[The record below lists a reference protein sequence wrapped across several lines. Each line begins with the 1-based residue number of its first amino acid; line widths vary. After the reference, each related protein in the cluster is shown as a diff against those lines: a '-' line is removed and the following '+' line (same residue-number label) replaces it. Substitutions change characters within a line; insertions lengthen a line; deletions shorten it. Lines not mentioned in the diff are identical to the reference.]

1 MASSNAWALGAA
13 LACGLN
19 AACATGTTTHKSYIL
34 PAVQIVAMDSAVNL
48 AGRHLTNP
56 ANYEVTPASIRRN
69 LRGPWVVDD
78 DPFEINQFLHP
89 YQGAMYHGIARSN
102 GLSYWPS
109 VAYTFAGSALWE
121 IAGENTPPSRN
132 DQIASGIAGSFLG
145 EPLFRI
151 SRLLLERADHGPGAW
166 RTLASVL
173 ASPPAGI
180 NHVLV
185 GNPEGSLAPDAVPF
199 SDIRVQFGASATA
212 TGRSRL
218 ISSRA
223 LHRPRLALSMD
234 YGYPGNAG
242 YRHQRP
248 FDYFRIDSSVSADGM
263 EQLSTRGLIAG
274 ADYGAGRLGGIWG
287 LYGSYDYFAPEDFH
301 FSSTAVSFGTTLQA
315 SISESLIVQSSG
327 LVGGG
332 YAAAQSPTS
341 TLSSQAA
348 SADTTRP
355 VGRARLPL
363 RCRAAGARKLA
374 IHRRAPG
381 SAGFDRAGVLH
392 QRRWWIRHCPARFDF
407 RGRYLARDPYPSAA
421 RAGPHLSTRPPPLG
435 PSREAGSHAGAVDR
449 RHLLHV
455 PRFRRLRRGA
465 VGVLSSHRKDAGT
478 QGPRYESEERI
489 INASRC
495 SAAASSPKNRS

>member
-34 PAVQIVAMDSAVNL
+34 PAVQIVAMDTAVNL
-48 AGRHLTNP
+48 AGRHVTDP

-109 VAYTFAGSALWE
+109 AAYTFAGSALWE
-121 IAGENTPPSRN
+121 IAGESTPPSRN

-151 SRLLLERADHGPGAW
+151 SRLLLERADHGAGAW

-173 ASPPAGI
+173 VSPPAGI

-185 GNPEGSLAPDAVPF
+185 GDPAESLAPDAVPF
-199 SDIRVQFGASATA
+199 SDIRVQFGTSATA

-218 ISSRA
+218 LSSQA

-234 YGYPGNAG
+234 YGYPGNPS
-242 YRHQRP
+242 YRHERP
-248 FDYFRIDSSVSADGM
+248 FDYFRIETSLSAEGM

-274 ADYGAGRLGGIWG
+274 ADYGGGHLGGIWG
-287 LYGSYDYFAPEDFH
+287 LYGSYDYFDPEDFH
-301 FSSTAVSFGTTLQA
+301 FSSTAVSFCTSLQA
-315 SISESLIVQSSG
+315 SISEALIVQGSG
-327 LVGGG
+327 LVGAG
-332 YAAAQSPTS
+332 YATAQSPTFA
-341 TLSSQAA
+341 LSSQTA
-348 SADTTRP
+348 SADKLGQTDGRDYHYGAAPQALANLRFIAGRLAALDLTARDYFIST
-355 VGRARLPL
+355 VGGFGTGERDSIFV
-363 RCRAAGARKLA
+363 GDTSLA
-374 IHRRAPG
+374 IRIYRRHAL
-381 SAGFDRAGVLH
+381 GFTYQLIRRRSDLLALPDH
-392 QRRWWIRHCPARFDF
+392 TQRR
-407 RGRYLARDPYPSAA
+407 ST
-421 RAGPHLSTRPPPLG
+421 AGIFYTFLG
-435 PSREAGSHAGAVDR
+435 SGGFGAVR
-449 RHLLHV
+449 
-455 PRFRRLRRGA
+455 
-465 VGVLSSHRKDAGT
+465 
-478 QGPRYESEERI
+478 
-489 INASRC
+489 
-495 SAAASSPKNRS
+495 